1 MPIKPEDIDPSKL
14 PVSLRGYDREATD
27 ELMKRVAWDYR
38 QALRGQEE
46 RNENDKRLTKQ
57 IEELEARLASQELEF
72 TRALESRHVPVEPVE
87 PVADRRVESLEAELA
102 LLKRKLHA
110 HESRAELT
118 RAVLSAAQRAAREIR
133 ESARQ
138 DAKAL
143 LRSAERRAVKIE
155 REATVSARHSTTEI
169 ERLRRLE
176 NDLRDRLRHTLQ
188 AVIGENGSER
198 ADTPEPRHEP
208 EPEPQPDPQNDTW
221 SSFDSH

>member
-1 MPIKPEDIDPSKL
+1 MPIRPEDIDPSKL

-27 ELMKRVAWDYR
+27 ELLKRVAWDYR
-38 QALRGQEE
+38 QALRAQEE
-46 RNENDKRLTKQ
+46 RADNDRRLAEQ
-57 IEELEARLASQELEF
+57 VQALEARLASQELEF
-72 TRALESRHVPVEPVE
+72 TRALEARHSTEEPKE
-87 PVADRRVESLEAELA
+87 TEADRRVAALETELSLLR
-102 LLKRKLHA
+102 RKLHA

-118 RAVLSAAQRAAREIR
+118 RAVLQAAQRAARDVR

-138 DAKAL
+138 DAKAVL
-143 LRSAERRAVKIE
+143 KAAERRAVKIE
-155 REATVSARHSTTEI
+155 REANVSARHSVTEI

-198 ADTPEPRHEP
+198 AE
-208 EPEPQPDPQNDTW
+208 EPEPQPDTPTDTW